1 MKIILQQ
8 WLCIILLMS
17 LFSCASQQRNPR
29 VKERP
34 KIVKQMVEYRD
45 FKVSFP
51 TTPEGG
57 DRSFLGAEIP
67 FYMQISGDT
76 LRSFMSYDIWTR
88 PSLEYVY
95 ARPYKHG
102 EPFPSMYIISNYRIT
117 TGAKDSTI
125 IRFIF
130 QMPLNMNGDDIIVPR
145 TSWYSQFEN
154 RIVYE
159 VEQVPVCC
167 KMVILRNGDV
177 VVYFAREQDRKT
189 FVVYRGSFVFN

>member
-1 MKIILQQ
+1 MRIILQQ
-8 WLCIILLMS
+8 WLCIMLLMS
-17 LFSCASQQRNPR
+17 LFACVSQQRRPR

-34 KIVKQMVEYRD
+34 EIVKQMVGCRN
-45 FKVSFP
+45 FKVSFL
-51 TTPEGG
+51 TTPGGG

-76 LRSFMSYDIWTR
+76 LCSFMSYDIWTR
-88 PSLEYVY
+88 PDLEYVY

-102 EPFPSMYIISNYRIT
+102 KPFPSMYFISNYRIA
-117 TGAKDSTI
+117 TGTKDSTI
-125 IRFIF
+125 IRFTF
-130 QMPLNMNGDDIIVPR
+130 QMSLNMDGDDIIVPH

-154 RIVYE
+154 RVVYE

-167 KMVILRNGDV
+167 KMVIVRNGDV

-189 FVVYRGSFVFN
+189 FVVYRGRFVFN